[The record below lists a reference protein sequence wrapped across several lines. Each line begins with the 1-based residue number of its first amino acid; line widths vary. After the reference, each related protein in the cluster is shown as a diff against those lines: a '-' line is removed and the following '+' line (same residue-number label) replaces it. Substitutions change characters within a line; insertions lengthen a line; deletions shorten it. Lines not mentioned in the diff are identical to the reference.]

1 MSRIPVS
8 AKIESASSVSLHDQE
23 GAFIC
28 RIQPGAPANPIVSA
42 VVENETLKVR
52 LQSGTMKSYDVYDLA
67 N

>member
-8 AKIESASSVSLHDQE
+8 AKIESAISVSLHDKD
-23 GAFIC
+23 GALIG

-42 VVENETLKVR
+42 EIEGETLKVR
-52 LQSGTMKSYDVYDLA
+52 LNSGTMKSYDVYDLA